1 MIHRRKKVR
10 KMRGSRTHGYGRVG
24 QHRKSGQRG
33 GRGKTGRHKHLWT
46 YVVKYEPD
54 YFGKHGF
61 HRPKAVQRVIPTI
74 NVGELDELI
83 DLLVAKGYAE
93 KTGETVKIDLRK
105 LGIQKLLGNGK
116 VTHKLHVVVDLATE
130 KAISK
135 SESAGGTVEL
145 VSMSEENEVSES

>member
-1 MIHRRKKVR
+1 
-10 KMRGSRTHGYGRVG
+10 MRGSRTHGYGRVG

-61 HRPKAVQRVIPTI
+61 HRPKAVQRVITTI
-74 NVGELDELI
+74 NVGELDELV
-83 DLLVAKGYAE
+83 DLLISKGYAE
-93 KTGETVKIDLRK
+93 KARDLIKIDLRK
-105 LGIQKLLGNGK
+105 LGIKKLLGNGT
-116 VTHKLHVVVDLATE
+116 VTHKLHVITNLATE

-135 SESAGGTVEL
+135 IESAGGSVEVL
-145 VSMSEENEVSES
+145 EMMSEENEKP